1 MTILLFIIGLSLTGC
16 NTSKDRKFQKDLSK
30 SRLNADIVTF
40 TFQAIPSIYSG
51 LVKLNNEIL
60 LIDNELKRLKKI
72 ETKYPRQQ
80 RIVAIEKENWKKIQR
95 NLFKELG
102 VLEKDIEKIYVT
114 YLVNKEKGK
123 TLIKEKTKP
132 IFSAIKNA
140 IKTSTPHT
148 RRLQPTPKKSFIVRM
163 KAKFLS

>member
-1 MTILLFIIGLSLTGC
+1 MTTVKYRQTKTLSKIAILLFIIGLSLTGC
-16 NTSKDRKFQKDLSK
+16 NSSEVRKPQKDLSK

-40 TFQAIPSIYSG
+40 AFQTIPPIYSG
-51 LVKLNNEIL
+51 LVKINTEIL

-102 VLEKDIEKIYVT
+102 VLEKNIEKIYVT
-114 YLVNKEKGK
+114 YLVNKGKGK
-123 TLIKEKTKP
+123 KLIKEK
-132 IFSAIKNA
+132 IFLIAMHN
-140 IKTSTPHT
+140 
-148 RRLQPTPKKSFIVRM
+148 
-163 KAKFLS
+163 